1 MEFLKSS
8 ISRLEIKMPFFPAH
22 ENKSVSPLGIPK
34 VWGWNHKK
42 VASSRQNPKVLWIR
56 VPALMSWVTPPLVP
70 ARSSRQLSCEV
81 MMEGS
86 HLRGLQQ
93 VSVMRAPCW
102 YQENRSLSCQH
113 QEGAWK
119 QILPQSSLQMKTT
132 LSTPW
137 LQPCEAL
144 GRGLSQAMSKLLSY
158 GNWNDKC
165 VAFSC
170 QICGDSMGSN
180 WKWIE
185 GNIEAWEKFVIR
197 VMINTD
203 MCLNIFQKRKDCYV
217 GKGIR
222 KLLSSAVWCV
232 HWTTYN

>member
-42 VASSRQNPKVLWIR
+42 VASSRQNPKVPWIR

-70 ARSSRQLSCEV
+70 ARSSRRLSCEM

-119 QILPQSSLQMKTT
+119 QILPQSSLQMKTQPYQHPDYS
-132 LSTPW
+132 LVKPW
-137 LQPCEAL
+137 AEDSAKPCPNSWVMETE
-144 GRGLSQAMSKLLSY
+144 MINVLLS
-158 GNWNDKC
+158 
-165 VAFSC
+165 A
-170 QICGDSMGSN
+170 
-180 WKWIE
+180 
-185 GNIEAWEKFVIR
+185 AKFVVIQWAA
-197 VMINTD
+197 IE
-203 MCLNIFQKRKDCYV
+203 
-217 GKGIR
+217 
-222 KLLSSAVWCV
+222 SE
-232 HWTTYN
+232 

>member
-102 YQENRSLSCQH
+102 YQENRSLHS
-113 QEGAWK
+113 AVARPV
-119 QILPQSSLQMKTT
+119 LPTSGGSLEADSSPVKPPDENTT

-203 MCLNIFQKRKDCYV
+203 MCLKYSRNIRTV
-217 GKGIR
+217 M
-222 KLLSSAVWCV
+222 
-232 HWTTYN
+232 